1 MITRKSQWIL
11 PAVCIVGSMA
21 LYGILEISN
30 SSSSE
35 SLPGNRI
42 LRDGYAGLEEQY
54 ELLVD
59 GVAQKAVPVTVQV
72 SPRAYTQEEAME
84 AFYHLMDD
92 IENRIRGENRS
103 LTEVES
109 DLELIS
115 RDKETGISIRW
126 QSSEPELLSSMG
138 KIMKSTETPR
148 QVILSA
154 RLTVDGYHA
163 DFQVPIRLVP
173 RTLSPDE
180 QLLAGLQQEIE
191 KRNEEQKTDEYLVLP
206 ERVDGRTIS
215 YRREKKEN
223 YFALPFLGIF
233 LAFLL
238 VIREREAEKVREKR
252 REKELLLDY
261 AELVSKLMILVGAG
275 MTIRSAWERM
285 VKDYEHAREMGK
297 QKQQAAGEEMC
308 RTYYQLVNG
317 MPEGTAYREFGRR
330 CKLQPYLKL
339 SSVLEQNRKAGTKN
353 LRAILRTEMEDAF
366 EMRKNLARRM
376 GEEAGTKLLAPLFLM
391 LGIVMVM
398 IMAPAMMMMG

>member
-1 MITRKSQWIL
+1 MVDRKKQWIL
-11 PAVCIVGSMA
+11 PTACSAGSIV
-21 LYGILEISN
+21 LYGVLVISG
-30 SSSSE
+30 SRASE

-59 GVAQKAVPVTVQV
+59 GMAQKAVPVTVQV

-92 IENRIRGENRS
+92 IEDRIRGENRS

-109 DLELIS
+109 DLDLIS
-115 RDKETGISIRW
+115 RDKTTGIAVRW
-126 QSSEPELLSSMG
+126 QSLEPELLSSMG
-138 KIMKSTETPR
+138 KIMKPTESPR

-154 RLTVDGYHA
+154 RLSVDGYHA
-163 DFQVPIRLVP
+163 DFQVPVRLVP
-173 RTLSPDE
+173 KTLSPDE
-180 QLLAGLQQEIE
+180 QILAGLQREIE
-191 KRNEEQKTDEYLVLP
+191 RRNEEQKTDEYLVLP
-206 ERVDGRTIS
+206 ERVEGREIS

-223 YFALPFLGIF
+223 YIALPFLGIF

-238 VIREREAEKVREKR
+238 VIREREAEKEAEKL

-285 VKDYEHAREMGK
+285 VKDYEHARETGK
-297 QKQQAAGEEMC
+297 QKRQAAGEEMC

-353 LRAILRTEMEDAF
+353 LRTILRTEMEDAF

-398 IMAPAMMMMG
+398 IMAPAMMTMG

>member
-1 MITRKSQWIL
+1 MITIKSQWIL

-115 RDKETGISIRW
+115 RDKETGISIQW

-138 KIMKSTETPR
+138 KIMKSAETPR

-180 QLLAGLQQEIE
+180 QLLAGQD
-191 KRNEEQKTDEYLVLP
+191 R
-206 ERVDGRTIS
+206 GAG
-215 YRREKKEN
+215 
-223 YFALPFLGIF
+223 ALP
-233 LAFLL
+233 
-238 VIREREAEKVREKR
+238 
-252 REKELLLDY
+252 
-261 AELVSKLMILVGAG
+261 
-275 MTIRSAWERM
+275 
-285 VKDYEHAREMGK
+285 
-297 QKQQAAGEEMC
+297 AA
-308 RTYYQLVNG
+308 
-317 MPEGTAYREFGRR
+317 A
-330 CKLQPYLKL
+330 
-339 SSVLEQNRKAGTKN
+339 
-353 LRAILRTEMEDAF
+353 DAPGG
-366 EMRKNLARRM
+366 L
-376 GEEAGTKLLAPLFLM
+376 
-391 LGIVMVM
+391 
-398 IMAPAMMMMG
+398 

>member
-1 MITRKSQWIL
+1 M
-11 PAVCIVGSMA
+11 
-21 LYGILEISN
+21 
-30 SSSSE
+30 
-35 SLPGNRI
+35 
-42 LRDGYAGLEEQY
+42 
-54 ELLVD
+54 
-59 GVAQKAVPVTVQV
+59 
-72 SPRAYTQEEAME
+72 
-84 AFYHLMDD
+84 
-92 IENRIRGENRS
+92 
-103 LTEVES
+103 
-109 DLELIS
+109 
-115 RDKETGISIRW
+115 
-126 QSSEPELLSSMG
+126 
-138 KIMKSTETPR
+138 
-148 QVILSA
+148 ILSA

-398 IMAPAMMMMG
+398 IMAPAMMTMG

>member
-1 MITRKSQWIL
+1 
-11 PAVCIVGSMA
+11 
-21 LYGILEISN
+21 
-30 SSSSE
+30 
-35 SLPGNRI
+35 
-42 LRDGYAGLEEQY
+42 
-54 ELLVD
+54 
-59 GVAQKAVPVTVQV
+59 
-72 SPRAYTQEEAME
+72 
-84 AFYHLMDD
+84 MDD

-223 YFALPFLGIF
+223 
-233 LAFLL
+233 
-238 VIREREAEKVREKR
+238 
-252 REKELLLDY
+252 
-261 AELVSKLMILVGAG
+261 
-275 MTIRSAWERM
+275 
-285 VKDYEHAREMGK
+285 
-297 QKQQAAGEEMC
+297 
-308 RTYYQLVNG
+308 
-317 MPEGTAYREFGRR
+317 
-330 CKLQPYLKL
+330 
-339 SSVLEQNRKAGTKN
+339 
-353 LRAILRTEMEDAF
+353 
-366 EMRKNLARRM
+366 
-376 GEEAGTKLLAPLFLM
+376 
-391 LGIVMVM
+391 
-398 IMAPAMMMMG
+398 

>member
-297 QKQQAAGEEMC
+297 QKQQAAADED
-308 RTYYQLVNG
+308 
-317 MPEGTAYREFGRR
+317 GR
-330 CKLQPYLKL
+330 LQ
-339 SSVLEQNRKAGTKN
+339 A
-353 LRAILRTEMEDAF
+353 
-366 EMRKNLARRM
+366 
-376 GEEAGTKLLAPLFLM
+376 LLADADDAELEVHVTALDEEHVQE
-391 LGIVMVM
+391 LSLIH
-398 IMAPAMMMMG
+398 I

>member
-1 MITRKSQWIL
+1 M
-11 PAVCIVGSMA
+11 
-21 LYGILEISN
+21 
-30 SSSSE
+30 
-35 SLPGNRI
+35 
-42 LRDGYAGLEEQY
+42 
-54 ELLVD
+54 
-59 GVAQKAVPVTVQV
+59 
-72 SPRAYTQEEAME
+72 
-84 AFYHLMDD
+84 
-92 IENRIRGENRS
+92 
-103 LTEVES
+103 
-109 DLELIS
+109 
-115 RDKETGISIRW
+115 
-126 QSSEPELLSSMG
+126 
-138 KIMKSTETPR
+138 
-148 QVILSA
+148 
-154 RLTVDGYHA
+154 
-163 DFQVPIRLVP
+163 
-173 RTLSPDE
+173 
-180 QLLAGLQQEIE
+180 
-191 KRNEEQKTDEYLVLP
+191 
-206 ERVDGRTIS
+206 DGRTIS

-398 IMAPAMMMMG
+398 IMAPAMMTMG